1 MILMEYTTHK
11 SISIKNNSEIN
22 ELWIQNLIAN
32 EPSILGLGDLD
43 LIYKEKI
50 LPGRGRL
57 DLLLGD
63 ENTRYEVEVQLGK
76 TDPSHIIRIL
86 EYWDLEK
93 KRYPQYDHVAVLI
106 AEDITSRFLNVISL
120 FNGVIP
126 IIALQMQAIEVDNKF
141 TIVFTP
147 ILNLIVSSEE
157 EQDLTESTI
166 NSRDDWVKRTSKE
179 NLFIIDKLLETVNS
193 LKEVNG
199 KAELRYRKNYISIYV
214 NDFTIAYCAP
224 KKSFVRVGISLTRTT
239 DIDNLLEASNIDVMD
254 YNIKLGR
261 YRVRLYPG
269 DDIDYDVVE
278 KMLTDSIQERID

>member
-1 MILMEYTTHK
+1 MEYTTHK
-11 SISIKNNSEIN
+11 TISIKSHSTLNEI
-22 ELWIQNLIAN
+22 WIQDLIAN
-32 EPSILGLGDLD
+32 DPSILGLGDLD
-43 LIYKEKI
+43 LVYKEKI

-93 KRYPQYDHVAVLI
+93 KRYPQYDHVAVLV

-126 IIALQMQAIEVDNKF
+126 IIALQMQAIEIDNKF

-147 ILNLIVSSEE
+147 ILNLMSLVEN
-157 EQDLTESTI
+157 EQDLTEAII

-179 NLFIIDKLLETVNS
+179 NLLLIDDLLEVVNK
-193 LKEVNG
+193 LPEING

-224 KKSFVRVGISLTRTT
+224 KKSFVRVAISLTRSTE
-239 DIDNLLEASNIDVMD
+239 IDNLLEESNVDIMD
-254 YNIKLGR
+254 YNVKLGR
-261 YRVRLYPG
+261 YRVRLYPE
-269 DDIDYDVVE
+269 E
-278 KMLTDSIQERID
+278 KINYTVIEKLLLDSIQARSD